1 MGLKSLAEGI
11 VVQSMED
18 LWDES
23 LREDCILFF
32 RSEEFRICAEL
43 AGIGLPEQVKL
54 LDMVKEVL
62 DCRQSK
68 KSPENGGN
76 SNSNKIKAYQK
87 WESKEMASWG

>member
-11 VVQSMED
+11 IVQSMED

-43 AGIGLPEQVKL
+43 AGIGLAEQVKL

-62 DCRQSK
+62 GCRQSK
-68 KSPENGGN
+68 KSPENGRNG
-76 SNSNKIKAYQK
+76 SSKTKAYQG
-87 WESKEMASWG
+87 WGPKEMAPCR

>member
-1 MGLKSLAEGI
+1 MGVKSLAEGI
-11 VVQSMED
+11 ILQCVED

-23 LREDCILFF
+23 LREDCILFL

-43 AGIGLPEQVKL
+43 AGICLPEQVML

-68 KSPENGGN
+68 KSPENDRN
-76 SNSNKIKAYQK
+76 SNSHKMQTYQE
-87 WESKEMASWG
+87 WGSKEMAPCR